1 MNPHKNENPQ
11 IEPVVGALRVVDA
24 TGRKSSAFKLSAAPY
39 AASLNAPSYA
49 ARPRSGERLFLLLDL
64 TRTAPPHRYREL
76 CELFAQTYWSEIG
89 SITAGL
95 RRAVATVNRR
105 IFFENLAVDPTERCV
120 GGLAGAVLKEH
131 DVFIALAG
139 DVQACVFQDGRLIR
153 LSQDDLTPLR
163 ALGMSQ
169 AANVY
174 LGHVFVAPGDRLL
187 LTSSSLPRAA
197 GEGGIARV
205 IPREGLADVMEG
217 LEQVGAGA
225 DFVALLMDCA
235 TPDKASAAREVL
247 QSLSRLKETVRTRTE
262 TTHGRP
268 EPAERPSS
276 AVEAPE
282 PEVEQSPEPA
292 VVAPPPDYAPSIPT
306 TPGPARPV
314 EQIPVHIASAS
325 EDAPLP
331 APEETPEIIR
341 EPTSGLA
348 DRVTDR
354 VKEGAGGVGLA
365 LSRGKR
371 AVGQALSGAGGALVG
386 GLRALP
392 RRVLPGPE
400 RPVRRR
406 SRRPSR
412 PAPQEDSATMIALA
426 VGIPIL
432 LAIIVM
438 WAYQAFGEKSQFES
452 VIDQANQ
459 AIELA
464 QSAGGVAESARPHW
478 EAALAH
484 ADAALALRPDDQVAV
499 DLRTKAQSALDQ
511 LDKIERLSTLHLW
524 DFGHGDVARRLVA
537 HGQMIFVLDPAGEWV
552 ARLTLNANADG
563 VVEQG
568 DPYIIRRG
576 QEIGDHAVGDLIDFV
591 WVESMGG
598 RQSSGL
604 LVLEENGAVVVYDPA
619 WEGDG
624 GEIQL
629 SWFALE
635 TLPETPMEVDTY
647 DGRLYVL
654 DAAVNQVRRYKPQGD
669 RYPGRPENY
678 FVDPPPRPIR
688 EALDMAIDGYIYL
701 LYPGG
706 EIHKFLS
713 GQPEP
718 FVVQDVPGD
727 LDQASALA
735 VDPRGSSGAIYV
747 IDQTRVVALS
757 PDGAFRAQFRADD
770 AFESIEAAAVDESS
784 ARFYVINAGQLY
796 LASMP

>member
-1 MNPHKNENPQ
+1 M
-11 IEPVVGALRVVDA
+11 
-24 TGRKSSAFKLSAAPY
+24 
-39 AASLNAPSYA
+39 
-49 ARPRSGERLFLLLDL
+49 
-64 TRTAPPHRYREL
+64 
-76 CELFAQTYWSEIG
+76 
-89 SITAGL
+89 
-95 RRAVATVNRR
+95 
-105 IFFENLAVDPTERCV
+105 
-120 GGLAGAVLKEH
+120 
-131 DVFIALAG
+131 
-139 DVQACVFQDGRLIR
+139 
-153 LSQDDLTPLR
+153 
-163 ALGMSQ
+163 
-169 AANVY
+169 
-174 LGHVFVAPGDRLL
+174 
-187 LTSSSLPRAA
+187 
-197 GEGGIARV
+197 
-205 IPREGLADVMEG
+205 
-217 LEQVGAGA
+217 
-225 DFVALLMDCA
+225 
-235 TPDKASAAREVL
+235 
-247 QSLSRLKETVRTRTE
+247 
-262 TTHGRP
+262 
-268 EPAERPSS
+268 
-276 AVEAPE
+276 
-282 PEVEQSPEPA
+282 
-292 VVAPPPDYAPSIPT
+292 
-306 TPGPARPV
+306 
-314 EQIPVHIASAS
+314 
-325 EDAPLP
+325 
-331 APEETPEIIR
+331 
-341 EPTSGLA
+341 
-348 DRVTDR
+348 
-354 VKEGAGGVGLA
+354 
-365 LSRGKR
+365 
-371 AVGQALSGAGGALVG
+371 
-386 GLRALP
+386 P

-400 RPVRRR
+400 RPVRPR

-484 ADAALALRPDDQVAV
+484 ADAALALRPEDQVAV

-678 FVDPPPRPIR
+678 FVDPPLRPIR

-784 ARFYVINAGQLY
+784 ARFYVINDGQLY